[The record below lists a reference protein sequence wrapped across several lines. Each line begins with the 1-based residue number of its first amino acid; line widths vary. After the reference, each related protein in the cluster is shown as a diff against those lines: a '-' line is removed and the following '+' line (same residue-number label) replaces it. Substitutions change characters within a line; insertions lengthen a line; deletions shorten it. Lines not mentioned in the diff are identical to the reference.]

1 MRFDF
6 YGRFALHVER
16 QDNSW
21 AVFRVINRRR
31 QAVRDLIIPS
41 TIREDEIER
50 YLDDLLHEH
59 ATPGS
64 RIRRLD

>member
-6 YGRFALHVER
+6 YGRFELHVER

-21 AVFRVINRRR
+21 AVFRVMNRRR
-31 QAVRDLIIPS
+31 QAVRDLFIPS
-41 TIREDEIER
+41 TIRE
-50 YLDDLLHEH
+50 YDLLHEH